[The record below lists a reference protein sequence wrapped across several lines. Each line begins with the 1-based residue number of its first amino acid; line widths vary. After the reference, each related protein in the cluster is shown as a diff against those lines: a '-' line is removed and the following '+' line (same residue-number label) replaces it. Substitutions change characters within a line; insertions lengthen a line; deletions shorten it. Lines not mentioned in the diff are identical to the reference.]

1 MKSPLCSRQSHA
13 EDPPASPRKNSCPSS
28 HVPPRADEKNF
39 NTSATPT
46 SQQVPSTSREG
57 GGTEDTAT
65 ANGFNDED
73 LALLLPE
80 GRKSQSFEATTRSQN
95 TERTRGSRSTASAGL
110 LTGSLVEAARKSSR
124 KSVDPKE
131 SFDAPHH
138 RLYTPLAQDQVS
150 GPKEPKRSSTER
162 SSPQEISR
170 DSSSQF
176 ASSGGIPSS
185 QPAPV
190 GAGKEANRTLD
201 THSGRGGR
209 TCRSGFSS
217 CSVRRQTSRANSTQ
231 QVSLLSALTEGDSEL
246 DAILSLGLPQP
257 PSPSSLGVSPREL
270 KKSPSPPPATS
281 ARRSRS
287 SLSSSVSGNFE
298 SASRQPA
305 SPRPLL
311 GVTGSK
317 SSLHCEPQGADRGDV
332 SSRKDARKQ
341 PKSGETPLACNALE
355 EGEVVV
361 RSSASVFQTLS
372 HSSIPR
378 QQKERDALS
387 SSSRPSVALTARS
400 AHVCAK
406 ASPAPLSSEE
416 ERRTERSDR
425 LDVLKQSDSNANS
438 DTGEISSVAAAAA
451 AEAAR
456 GAAAAEAAAAAAA
469 DAAAAVVDRET
480 SKDLQIEHLRAENRK
495 LHLEKQLLQQ
505 RLQSELRASEASS
518 KRSLAAERAQWE
530 GEKNRLEIQ
539 NRSLQDEVS
548 RQHLRETS
556 ALFFVT

>member
-1 MKSPLCSRQSHA
+1 MKSPLGSRQSHA
-13 EDPPASPRKNSCPSS
+13 EDPPVSPRKNSCPSS
-28 HVPPRADEKNF
+28 PVPPRADEKNS
-39 NTSATPT
+39 NTSATST
-46 SQQVPSTSREG
+46 LQQMPSTSREG
-57 GGTEDTAT
+57 GRTEDTAT

-80 GRKSQSFEATTRSQN
+80 GRKSHSFEATTRSRN
-95 TERTRGSRSTASAGL
+95 TERTRGNRSTATAGL
-110 LTGSLVEAARKSSR
+110 LTGSLVEAAQKSSR
-124 KSVDPKE
+124 KSADSKE

-138 RLYTPLAQDQVS
+138 QLFTPLAQGQVL
-150 GPKEPKRSSTER
+150 GPKEPKRSSTGR

-176 ASSGGIPSS
+176 ASSRGIPSP
-185 QPAPV
+185 QLAPV
-190 GAGKEANRTLD
+190 GAGKEENRTLD
-201 THSGRGGR
+201 TQSVRGGR
-209 TCRSGFSS
+209 TCRSGSSS
-217 CSVRRQTSRANSTQ
+217 CSVRRQASRANSMQ
-231 QVSLLSALTEGDSEL
+231 QVSLLSALTDGDSEL

-257 PSPSSLGVSPREL
+257 QSSSSLGVSPRDL
-270 KKSPSPPPATS
+270 KKSPSPPPVTS
-281 ARRSRS
+281 ARSRN
-287 SLSSSVSGNFE
+287 SLSSSVSGNFG
-298 SASRQPA
+298 SASRQPV

-311 GVTGSK
+311 GAMGSK
-317 SSLHCEPQGADRGDV
+317 SSLCCEPQDADCGEV
-332 SSRKDARKQ
+332 SLRKGARKQ
-341 PKSGETPLACNALE
+341 PKSGETPLARNTLE

-372 HSSIPR
+372 RSSIPR
-378 QQKERDALS
+378 QQKERHALS
-387 SSSRPSVALTARS
+387 TSGHRARS
-400 AHVCAK
+400 ANVYAK
-406 ASPAPLSSEE
+406 ASPVPLSREE
-416 ERRTERSDR
+416 ERRTEGSDR
-425 LDVLKQSDSNANS
+425 LDDLKQSVSNENS

-505 RLQSELRASEASS
+505 RLQSELRASEATS

-548 RQHLRETS
+548 RQHLREIS